1 MHPTKTL
8 VAAIVDFNIYLN
20 SDHVFIASVKLL
32 HVNEIFIFGGEKLF
46 SFIECRNDPRYFLH
60 FLERCMAVNQ
70 ADKLN
75 DILGTAVTIQVFNKE
90 ITGMSSLTAQDW
102 FFPVLEFNVLKEAG
116 EPK

>member
-46 SFIECRNDPRYFLH
+46 SFIECRNDPRY
-60 FLERCMAVNQ
+60 
-70 ADKLN
+70 LN